1 MSQTYVPA
9 DLRRLVRERARDRCE
24 YCLIPELA
32 TFAPHWIDHIVA
44 EKHGGK
50 TEADNLANCCIVC
63 NLRKG
68 SDLTSVD
75 PDTGQVVLLFHP
87 RRDRWTA
94 HFRLVDG
101 RFEPLTPSARAT
113 ARIFQFNLPDRI
125 EERKLLITA
134 GLLDAAGGPG

>member
-1 MSQTYVPA
+1 MSQTYIPA

-87 RRDRWTA
+87 RRDRWTD

-101 RFEPLTPSARAT
+101 RIDALTPSARAT
-113 ARIFQFNLPDRI
+113 ERILQFNLPDRV
-125 EERKLLITA
+125 EERKLFIAA
-134 GLLDAAGGPG
+134 GLLDVIADPF